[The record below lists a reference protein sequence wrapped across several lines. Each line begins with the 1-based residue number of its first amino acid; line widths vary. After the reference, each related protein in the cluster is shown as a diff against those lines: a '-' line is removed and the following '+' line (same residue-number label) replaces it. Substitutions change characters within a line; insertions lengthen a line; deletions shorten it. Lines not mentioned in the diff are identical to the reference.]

1 MRHNGIRNEFWLVS
15 PSYPN
20 LEVSNTGKVRVKESD
35 KPSNIGK
42 HLKQRTDKDGY
53 KLIAVKKTT
62 IRVHRLVAEAFIPNP
77 NNLPVVN
84 HKDNV
89 KGNNDASNLEWATIS
104 YNTSHAYH
112 LKVLSSPLAKYVK
125 VEIDGKLFS
134 YYDSCNKCAKSLK
147 VSSGLVEK
155 CVNRGEK
162 LFGFVDITEVKY
174 VPENSVTDREFNY
187 YKETPSRVNPHLI
200 LYNCGRKIM
209 VGNVKEFADILGL
222 DRSSAYDILIRG
234 LRHEYH
240 NIKEVIKMPAEM
252 YYRSIINW

>member
-1 MRHNGIRNEFWLVS
+1 MRHNEIRNEFWLAS

-20 LEVSNTGKVRVKESD
+20 LEVSNLGKVRVKESD

-42 HLKQRTDKDGY
+42 HLKQRLDKDGY
-53 KLIAVKKTT
+53 KIISAKKTT
-62 IRVHRLVAEAFIPNP
+62 VRVHRLVAEAFIPNP

-112 LKVLSSPLAKYVK
+112 LKAIRSPLAKYVK

-134 YYDSCNKCAKSLK
+134 YYESCSKCAKSLK
-147 VSSGLVEK
+147 VSRGIVERY
-155 CVNRGEK
+155 VNNGEN
-162 LFGFVDITEVKY
+162 LFGFVYITEVESI
-174 VPENSVTDREFNY
+174 PENSVTDREFHY
-187 YKETPSRVNPHLI
+187 TKEKPSRVNPHI
-200 LYNCGRKIM
+200 VLYNCGRKLM
-209 VGNVKEFADILGL
+209 VGNVREFADILGL
-222 DRSSAYDILIRG
+222 DRSSAYDILLRG
-234 LRHEYH
+234 LRHEHH
-240 NIKEVIKMPAEM
+240 NIKEVIKVPVEM